1 LKTDELQEDGR
12 KKNLTVLPRQ
22 NQIDEKRD
30 DETSEEGRRDV
41 EREGEKKR
49 EEELGNP
56 DRALR

>member
-30 DETSEEGRRDV
+30 DETSEERRKDD